1 MQRSLLAFAIA
12 AAILA
17 MAVPVSTGQRVAGP
31 GRSSV
36 ARRSPAKPLPS
47 AVQKE
52 LQRNVV
58 LADSLRGRLPHGTD
72 LNAAAGGCRRLEL
85 FVATVHASNNLE
97 IPFSELKRRIV
108 NDGMTLGQAI
118 QDIRPRSRYW
128 AEARRA
134 EDDAAAEIRT
144 SESVALTADKRIPNR

>member
-17 MAVPVSTGQRVAGP
+17 MGSTVSTGQHVAG
-31 GRSSV
+31 S
-36 ARRSPAKPLPS
+36 AKPATAHRAPVKPPLTP
-47 AVQKE
+47 VQKE
-52 LQRNVV
+52 LQRNLV
-58 LADSLRGRLPHGTD
+58 LADGLRSRLPQGTD
-72 LNAAAGGCRRLEL
+72 LNAAAGGYRRLEL
-85 FVATVHASNNLE
+85 FVASVHASTNLE

-128 AEARRA
+128 DEARRA
-134 EDDAAAEIRT
+134 EDDAAAAIRT
-144 SESVALTADKRIPNR
+144 SESVTLAAEKKNE